1 MFLTNMLTLMT
12 TIFCRMT
19 MKDKNPDGTLK
30 SGGPGGPGGPNGG
43 GPPSAGAAAHVGS
56 SASSNGS
63 AEEAA
68 EEAPVV
74 DPSAVPTKL
83 VASSLRVQFT
93 CEFKELNLSGRA
105 DFKAIKTVI
114 SKVTPTRLLIL
125 RGNDAD
131 CSSLLTH
138 AKANG
143 IEGFAPRNRSTV
155 AFEVHSEKLRVQIP
169 QSLMPSSMR
178 AVRLFSSAANALI
191 DTKCSVTAIAGLLEE
206 SKSLAQEG
214 TRLVKYQGE
223 QENENEGEEKVNKLE
238 ATTTRGQKLNLRDGS
253 IGVVSVGEVTLNS
266 LGQLIGASGTS
277 VEFRIDSRG
286 AVLVCGEQVLI
297 RKENTSDFAIE
308 GPPVPA
314 FYEARKALY
323 QQFAFV

>member
-1 MFLTNMLTLMT
+1 
-12 TIFCRMT
+12 

-30 SGGPGGPGGPNGG
+30 NGPGGPGGPSGG
-43 GPPSAGAAAHVGS
+43 LPAAGAAAVGS
-56 SASSNGS
+56 SASSNSS
-63 AEEAA
+63 AEEAVDDIPA
-68 EEAPVV
+68 V

-83 VASSLRVQFT
+83 VATSLRVQFT

-131 CSSLLTH
+131 CSSLLTY
-138 AKANG
+138 AKTNG

-178 AVRLFSSAANALI
+178 AVRLFSSAANALV

-223 QENENEGEEKVNKLE
+223 QENEHMDEENANALLE
-238 ATTTRGQKLNLRDGS
+238 VPTTRGQKLNLRDGS

-266 LGQLIGASGTS
+266 LSQLIGASGTS
-277 VEFRIDSRG
+277 VEFRIDSQG

-297 RKENTSDFAIE
+297 RKETSSDFAIE

>member
-1 MFLTNMLTLMT
+1 MN
-12 TIFCRMT
+12 
-19 MKDKNPDGTLK
+19 KDKNPDGTPK
-30 SGGPGGPGGPNGG
+30 TGPGGPGGPSSGASG
-43 GPPSAGAAAHVGS
+43 TSAVQSSGS
-56 SASSNGS
+56 SNSGS
-63 AEEAA
+63 AEEEA
-68 EEAPVV
+68 EDLPAV
-74 DPSAVPTKL
+74 DPNAVPTKL
-83 VASSLRVQFT
+83 VATSMRVQFT

-105 DFKAIKTVI
+105 DFKALKTII
-114 SKVTPTRLLIL
+114 SKVTPARLLVL

-131 CSSLLTH
+131 CSSLLTY

-155 AFEVHSEKLRVQIP
+155 SFEVRSEKLRVQIP
-169 QSLMPSSMR
+169 QSLLPSSMR
-178 AVRLFSSAANALI
+178 AVKLYSSASNTLV

-206 SKSLAQEG
+206 SRSLAQEG

-223 QENENEGEEKVNKLE
+223 SQATEQEGENEEPNQGEV
-238 ATTTRGQKLNLRDGS
+238 ATRDQKLQLSDGC

-266 LGQLIGASGTS
+266 LGQLISASGTS
-277 VEFRIDSRG
+277 VEFRIDSQG
-286 AVLVCGEQVLI
+286 AVLVCGDQVLI

-314 FYEARKALY
+314 FYEARRALY

>member
-1 MFLTNMLTLMT
+1 
-12 TIFCRMT
+12 

-43 GPPSAGAAAHVGS
+43 GGPPAAGAAAHVGS

-68 EEAPVV
+68 EEVPVV
-74 DPSAVPTKL
+74 GPTAVPTKL
-83 VASSLRVQFT
+83 VSSSLRVQFT

-105 DFKAIKTVI
+105 DFKALKTVI
-114 SKVTPTRLLIL
+114 SKVTPARLLIL

-131 CSSLLTH
+131 CSSLLTY
-138 AKANG
+138 AKASG

-155 AFEVHSEKLRVQIP
+155 SFEVHSEKLRVQIP

-178 AVRLFSSAANALI
+178 PVRLFSSAANALV
-191 DTKCSVTAIAGLLEE
+191 DTKCSVTAISGLLEE
-206 SKSLAQEG
+206 SKSLVQEG

-223 QENENEGEEKVNKLE
+223 QENEHIDEESKLEHMHE
-238 ATTTRGQKLNLRDGS
+238 ATTTREQKLNLRDGC

-277 VEFRIDSRG
+277 VEFRIDSQG

-297 RKENTSDFAIE
+297 RKENLSDFAIE